1 MIHPEN
7 QLRQGI
13 KLRRAIQRPREY
25 VISRAAG
32 YHSGF
37 NGGYNIAEAVNFA
50 LPAWLDIA
58 ETAGNCKCIRDTVKI
73 DIKHFRRRLRGD
85 TNVETESEDE
95 DALDLCGSDS
105 EIA

>member
-7 QLRQGI
+7 LLRQGI

-58 ETAGNCKCIRDTVKI
+58 ETAGSCRCIRDSVKI
-73 DIKHFRRRLRGD
+73 DIKHFRRRLQGD
-85 TNVETESEDE
+85 SQPHMQTDSQ
-95 DALDLCGSDS
+95 DLCGSDS